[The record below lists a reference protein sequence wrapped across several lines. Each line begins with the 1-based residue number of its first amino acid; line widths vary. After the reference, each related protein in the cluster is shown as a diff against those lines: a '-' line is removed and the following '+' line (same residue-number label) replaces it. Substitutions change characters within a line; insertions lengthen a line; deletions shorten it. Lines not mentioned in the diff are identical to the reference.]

1 MSILPPS
8 FHVTVFQTSAASLS
22 VTGVSH
28 ISKAFSFLARQKHFG
43 SPAAEMKNKKGK
55 YEGVYSQRSGTAEVE
70 EKAWGRRKDGEG
82 PVRSGKTVNVRG
94 LVFAAEL

>member
-28 ISKAFSFLARQKHFG
+28 ISKAFSFLARQRHFG
-43 SPAAEMKNKKGK
+43 SPAAEMKKKKGK
-55 YEGVYSQRSGTAEVE
+55 YEGIYSQRSGTAEVVE
-70 EKAWGRRKDGEG
+70 KDGKG
-82 PVRSGKTVNVRG
+82 PVRSGKTVKVRG
-94 LVFAAEL
+94 LVFVAEL